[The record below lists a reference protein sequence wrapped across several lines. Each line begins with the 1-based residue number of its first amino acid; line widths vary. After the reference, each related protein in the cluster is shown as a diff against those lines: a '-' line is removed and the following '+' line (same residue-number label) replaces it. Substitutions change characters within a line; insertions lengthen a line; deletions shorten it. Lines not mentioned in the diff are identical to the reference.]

1 MSAPVVEYTKQFT
14 VSVVVG
20 KDVVPRIGLYQMET
34 LRTDLINAIKRSVD
48 PKVLKNLNILTLIFN
63 NCVVVENHYL

>member
-1 MSAPVVEYTKQFT
+1 MRQQHPTLQCFCYSPPGGLVSAPVVEYTKQFT

-48 PKVLKNLNILTLIFN
+48 PKVLKI
-63 NCVVVENHYL
+63 